1 MTAGHGSS
9 DQTSS
14 NTSRQKTQAIVKQ
27 AGGKA
32 GIEME
37 LKSVVPS
44 VYFSADPGNVDT
56 LTQFS
61 ADIQMYSWQF
71 GVDPQRSL
79 EVFTSWEVAQ
89 KTNKWA
95 GRNTTRWRNED
106 YDRLW
111 KASASELDPVK
122 RAAIFIRLNDLVIQ
136 HVVVIPVLWRRWVS
150 AVAHS
155 LKSTD
160 VSGWDSSFWNL
171 AHWYRSA

>member
-1 MTAGHGSS
+1 
-9 DQTSS
+9 
-14 NTSRQKTQAIVKQ
+14 VKQ
-27 AGGKA
+27 AAAKA

-56 LTQFS
+56 VAQFS
-61 ADIQMYSWQF
+61 ADIQMCSWQF

-79 EVFTSWEVAQ
+79 EVSASWELAR
-89 KTNKWA
+89 KANKWA
-95 GRNTTRWRNED
+95 GRNTTRWRNEE

-111 KASASELDPVK
+111 KASGTELDPVK

-136 HVVVIPVLWRRWVS
+136 HVVFIPVLWRKWVS
-150 AVAHS
+150 ALALS
-155 LKSTD
+155 LKGTD

-171 AHWYRSA
+171 AHWHRSA